1 MPQHFKLNNFTT
13 LGGGKTFHPGNP
25 KNWDEPRSWSQDEPY
40 YDGGPKWVPPSLRGQ
55 GQELSTNAS
64 AKARGNTNACN
75 AWPGSI
81 MCPIVDDDDQFQVRL
96 GGLGRAYICMP
107 VS

>member
-1 MPQHFKLNNFTT
+1 MWEHNHQGT
-13 LGGGKTFHPGNP
+13 GKVFHPGSP
-25 KNWDEPRSWSQDEPY
+25 PTFDEPTSWSQDEPY

-55 GQELSTNAS
+55 GQELSTNTS